1 MIDVFRLFMS
11 TQPRH
16 IVTKIEKILE
26 LITNLCKEKKN
37 TYIYLGK

>member
-26 LITNLCKEKKN
+26 LITNLTDLFKEKK
-37 TYIYLGK
+37 